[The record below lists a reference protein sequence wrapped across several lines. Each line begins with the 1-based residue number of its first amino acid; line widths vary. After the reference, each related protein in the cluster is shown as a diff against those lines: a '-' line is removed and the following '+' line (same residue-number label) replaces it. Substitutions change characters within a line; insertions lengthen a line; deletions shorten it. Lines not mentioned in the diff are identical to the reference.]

1 MSPPRPTICL
11 VLAMF
16 VATCGPGDP
25 PADDTSPGTT
35 STTVATTV
43 TTTSETTTTTE
54 LPTSS
59 STSSTSTSASDSC
72 VTFDPN
78 SCGESIVTIDISPAL
93 FVFALEKSVSMVSD
107 PKGLW
112 DHDADDLD
120 DDGQSDLDPQQPATP
135 KTTRWASLHHAVD
148 ATLTNFDASLITGLS
163 LFPSD
168 AATLDYTPAACP
180 VDDPLTVPLAAKNSI
195 SILAALPPA
204 DATDLKGASPGAA
217 AIAVATAELAA
228 ADPAFTRHIVYV
240 SDGAANCRA
249 GSDPPDLFEKFDDS
263 LLDQIAAAT
272 AQEITTHV
280 VGIAIP
286 DLVSPAV
293 KDGEPDSVNN
303 HDLLNQLATLG
314 GAPLP
319 GPDQFHAATRESDL
333 LAALDAIA
341 RASLSCVVTLDPP
354 PQFPDTTEI
363 NVNDIHYG
371 RAKVTDCASEDGWH
385 FLDDGVTA
393 ELCGLACRDFQQA
406 GTLDANYRCHDTPC

>member
-1 MSPPRPTICL
+1 MSTPRPTTCL

-16 VATCGPGDP
+16 VAACGPGDP

-35 STTVATTV
+35 TTGA
-43 TTTSETTTTTE
+43 TTSEPTSTTE

-59 STSSTSTSASDSC
+59 STSSTSSTSASDSC

-78 SCGESIVTIDISPAL
+78 GCGEAILRVDISPAL
-93 FVFALEKSVSMVSD
+93 FVFVLEKSASMVSN
-107 PKGLW
+107 LW

-135 KTTRWASLHHAVD
+135 KTTRWASLHHAID
-148 ATLTNFDASLITGLS
+148 ATLTSFDTSLITGLS
-163 LFPSD
+163 LFPSN

-180 VDDPLTVPLAAKNSI
+180 VDDPLIVPLAATNAI

-249 GSDPPDLFEKFDDS
+249 GSDPPDLFETFDDS
-263 LLDQIAAAT
+263 LLDQVAAAT
-272 AQEITTHV
+272 AQKITTHV

-286 DLVSPAV
+286 DLVTPAV
-293 KDGEPDSVNN
+293 QDGEPDNVNN
-303 HDLLNQLATLG
+303 HDLLNQLASLG

-333 LAALDAIA
+333 LTALDAIA
-341 RASLSCVVTLDPP
+341 RASRSCVVTLDPP

-371 RAKVTDCASEDGWH
+371 RAKVTDCAHEDGWH

-393 ELCGLACRDFQQA
+393 ELCGLACRDFQQV
-406 GTLDANYRCHDTPC
+406 GTLDALYRCHDTPC

>member
-1 MSPPRPTICL
+1 MSTPRPTLCL

-16 VATCGPGDP
+16 VAACGPSDP
-25 PADDTSPGTT
+25 PADDTNPGTT
-35 STTVATTV
+35 TTVATTV
-43 TTTSETTTTTE
+43 TTTSEPTNSTE

-59 STSSTSTSASDSC
+59 STSSTSSTSASDSC

-78 SCGESIVTIDISPAL
+78 DCGEAIVNLNISPAL
-93 FVFALEKSVSMVSD
+93 FVFALEKSTSMVSD

-148 ATLTNFDASLITGLS
+148 ATLTSFDASLITGLS

-168 AATLDYTPAACP
+168 AATLEDTPAACP
-180 VDDPLTVPLAAKNSI
+180 VDDPLTVPLAAKNAI
-195 SILAALPPA
+195 AILAALPAA

-217 AIAVATAELAA
+217 AIAVATAELLA
-228 ADPAFTRHIVYV
+228 ADPTFTRHIVYV

-249 GSDPPDLFEKFDDS
+249 GSQPPDLFESFDDS
-263 LLDQIAAAT
+263 LLDQVAAAA
-272 AQEITTHV
+272 AQNITTHV

-293 KDGEPDSVNN
+293 KDGEPDGVNN
-303 HDLLNQLATLG
+303 HGLLNQLATLG

-354 PQFPDTTEI
+354 PKYLDTTEI
-363 NVNDIHYG
+363 SVSGLDYG
-371 RAKVTDCASEDGWH
+371 RAMVTDCASEDGWH
-385 FLDDGVTA
+385 YLDDATA
-393 ELCGLACRDFQQA
+393 ELCGLACRDFQQV
-406 GTLDANYRCHDTPC
+406 GTLDAHYRCPDTPC